1 MDIKVTALDTKVGQ
15 MDTRV
20 NKVEV
25 QSNRLASRIE
35 QLQLAA
41 RKSEIAQIISEENSR
56 KYNISIGN
64 VHMKKEYEDKETS
77 IENVQSI
84 LNTVLKIPDA
94 HKIIIRDAHRLPTRK
109 QGERKP
115 LIFKLSTM
123 IDKNKIWEY
132 LPNLAAHNEGR
143 DFEEKIFIDMNNL
156 PAKLARDK
164 AELLNDY
171 KIARTQG
178 HKPKWRFVKDIRKNV
193 CDYCYVI
200 GGKYYHPKNDNY
212 NFKLT
217 DNVHCKDDTII
228 DENDM

>member
-1 MDIKVTALDTKVGQ
+1 MATIEDVLKKLEKLDAIERKVDGIDVKVTNMDIKVTALDTKVGQ

-25 QSNRLASRIE
+25 QSNRQASRIE

-94 HKIIIRDAHRLPTRK
+94 HKIIICDAHRLPTRK
-109 QGERKP
+109 QRG
-115 LIFKLSTM
+115 
-123 IDKNKIWEY
+123 
-132 LPNLAAHNEGR
+132 
-143 DFEEKIFIDMNNL
+143 
-156 PAKLARDK
+156 
-164 AELLNDY
+164 
-171 KIARTQG
+171 TQAS
-178 HKPKWRFVKDIRKNV
+178 H
-193 CDYCYVI
+193 
-200 GGKYYHPKNDNY
+200 
-212 NFKLT
+212 L
-217 DNVHCKDDTII
+217 
-228 DENDM
+228 